1 VIPLRDTIPSRTAP
15 LVTVGLIAVNVLVFL
30 HETALGPHLPQ
41 FIQHYGLVPS
51 TFVHWGEQF
60 GSPLD
65 PARFLPLFTSMFWH
79 GGWLHLIGNMLYLWI
94 FGDNVE
100 DRLGHGRFLFFYVGC
115 GLVAALTQ
123 VALSPDSAIPTVG
136 ASGAIAGVLG
146 GYLISFPRSR
156 VLTLVPLFI
165 FPWIVEIPAVAYLI
179 IWFAMQVLAGFAS
192 LGPGEALGGVAWFAH
207 IGGFVAGLLTVGVL
221 APRRLTQVA

>member
-1 VIPLRDTIPSRTAP
+1 MLPLRDDIPSATRPTVTYLIIAANVLAFLWELSGADVLPWTLVPARLTADP
-15 LVTVGLIAVNVLVFL
+15 AANAVTVLTAMFL
-30 HETALGPHLPQ
+30 
-41 FIQHYGLVPS
+41 
-51 TFVHWGEQF
+51 
-60 GSPLD
+60 
-65 PARFLPLFTSMFWH
+65 H
-79 GGWLHLIGNMLYLWI
+79 GGWLHLLGNMLYLWI

-123 VALSPDSAIPTVG
+123 VALSPDSAVPTVG

-146 GYLISFPRSR
+146 AYLISFPRSR
-156 VLTLVPLFI
+156 VVTIIPIFI

-179 IWFAMQVLAGFAS
+179 IWFAMQLLFGVAS
-192 LGPGEALGGVAWFAH
+192 LGHAEALGGVAWWAH
-207 IGGFVAGLLTVGVL
+207 VGGFVAGLLGVGVL

>member
-1 VIPLRDTIPSRTAP
+1 MSLS
-15 LVTVGLIAVNVLVFL
+15 LIAVNVLVFL

-41 FIQHYGLVPS
+41 FIQHYGLVPYN
-51 TFVHWGEQF
+51 FVHWSEQ
-60 GSPLD
+60 GGNPLD

-100 DRLGHGRFLFFYVGC
+100 DRLGHLRFILFYVGC
-115 GLVAALTQ
+115 GLAAALAQ
-123 VALSPDSAIPTVG
+123 IALSPDSTLPTIG

-165 FPWIVEIPAVAYLI
+165 FPWFVEIPAVVYLVL
-179 IWFAMQVLAGFAS
+179 WFLMQLLAGLAS
-192 LGPGEALGGVAWFAH
+192 LGQAEAAGGVAWWAH
-207 IGGFVAGLLTVGVL
+207 IGGFVAGLLSVGVL
-221 APRRLTQVA
+221 ARRRRLTQLA